1 MCARIT
7 FDNALSHRMYA
18 GGDILLMPSEFEPCG
33 LSQMIAMRYGTLPVV
48 RQTGGLADSVIPYN
62 QYTGDGN
69 GFGFRNYNAHEL
81 LFTVKEACRLYREE
95 PETWKKLQEQAM
107 AADFSWR
114 ASALS
119 YRKLYRSLFA

>member
-1 MCARIT
+1 MAKMWAGRFGKET
-7 FDNALSHRMYA
+7 DRLVDDFNTSLPFD
-18 GGDILLMPSEFEPCG
+18 
-33 LSQMIAMRYGTLPVV
+33 
-48 RQTGGLADSVIPYN
+48 
-62 QYTGDGN
+62 
-69 GFGFRNYNAHEL
+69 
-81 LFTVKEACRLYREE
+81 CRLYREE